1 MKQTLVLLF
10 LSFMTS
16 ISAQNFEMNHDTETE
31 FISYQGVIETD
42 SLTVEK
48 LLAVS
53 DEWQAKGKFDI
64 QLVSEEQEKGYK
76 EFEVLYKTVGKSS
89 EFGKAYNYR
98 LTSKLRME
106 FKDQKMRYTFT
117 EFTKKSSPG
126 EPGLTLE
133 KYQEWYINEANSNK
147 AREKAGYRLDEIE
160 LELHEQ
166 VSAIIFDMKKSF
178 KTQNEAW

>member
-1 MKQTLVLLF
+1 MKQTLALLF

-31 FISYQGVIETD
+31 FITYQGVIETD

-76 EFEVLYKTVGKSS
+76 EFEVLLILWNIS
-89 EFGKAYNYR
+89 
-98 LTSKLRME
+98 
-106 FKDQKMRYTFT
+106 
-117 EFTKKSSPG
+117 
-126 EPGLTLE
+126 
-133 KYQEWYINEANSNK
+133 
-147 AREKAGYRLDEIE
+147 
-160 LELHEQ
+160 
-166 VSAIIFDMKKSF
+166 
-178 KTQNEAW
+178 